1 MLSNGLVIEI
11 LLLIEILNPQ
21 STDRLYESMDTPNIL
36 YKVLGLLY
44 SSGRGSKYF
53 NRFSKEYVTQR
64 RLNASVPAASP
75 RLPWN

>member
-44 SSGRGSKYF
+44 SSGRGSILINSELYITINEREAQTKYF
-53 NRFSKEYVTQR
+53 S
-64 RLNASVPAASP
+64 L
-75 RLPWN
+75 W